1 MMPSKLTNE
10 HLKEQH
16 SNINPYVKLTRL
28 TKEDV
33 EELTS
38 K

>member
-1 MMPSKLTNE
+1 MPSKNTNE

-16 SNINPYVKLTRL
+16 LDINPYVKLTRL
-28 TKEDV
+28 TEEDIEKYTV
-33 EELTS
+33 

>member
-1 MMPSKLTNE
+1 MTPPKLTNE

-16 SNINPYVKLTRL
+16 SDINPYVKLTQL
-28 TKEDV
+28 TNEDV
-33 EELTS
+33 EKLTG

>member
-1 MMPSKLTNE
+1 MTPSKLSNE

-16 SNINPYVKLTRL
+16 SDINPYVKLTRL
-28 TKEDV
+28 TMEDI
-33 EELTS
+33 EKLTG